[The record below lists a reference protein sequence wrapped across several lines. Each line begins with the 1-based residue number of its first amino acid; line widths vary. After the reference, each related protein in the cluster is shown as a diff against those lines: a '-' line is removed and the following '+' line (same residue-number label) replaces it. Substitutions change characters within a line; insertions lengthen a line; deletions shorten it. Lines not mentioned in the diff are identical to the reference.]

1 MGYDYFVPTKGI
13 VGGWFQNLGWMVR
26 QVLTKDFILDI
37 GPVPGTKPRGPWYL
51 MERAVTRF
59 LCN

>member
-1 MGYDYFVPTKGI
+1 MAAKMGYDYFEPTKGN

-37 GPVPGTKPRGPWYL
+37 GPVPGTKPSRVL
-51 MERAVTRF
+51 KKE
-59 LCN
+59 LS